1 MRNLKDSNSL
11 FDHLMKSTWL
21 SYKIGMPDAGGITV
35 LHGTP
40 NPLSVEMALRQLCPI
55 LLHGKTATLTPIERV
70 IELPAPERYLGL
82 NQILDQISSW
92 VNEGE
97 DLNLNK
103 TKMSILIK
111 FIQITSFVGTS
122 LSTFLVKKSDSSEI
136 KLIFVKERGFVG
148 FESLIAYCES
158 DNPFEIESMLSIFFE
173 GLLSRKPNAQ
183 KATQCQI
190 QGTSGVSVV

>member
-55 LLHGKTATLTPIERV
+55 LLHGKTATLTPTERV

-136 KLIFVKERGFVG
+136 KLIFVKERGLVG
-148 FESLIAYCES
+148 FEPLITYCKSDSL
-158 DNPFEIESMLSIFFE
+158 FEIESMLSIFFV
-173 GLLSRKPNAQ
+173 GLLSRNLNAE
-183 KATQCQI
+183 KATQCYI
-190 QGTSGVSVV
+190 QGTAGVSVA